1 MVKIE
6 ELRLAPAVNVKI
18 DTRAVHRSDNKDFIY
33 KEYVGYMKPRNSKES
48 ITRIEVVVDI
58 DRHTYDVIMWVYAK
72 SYQKTMLEKRAIWAW
87 ENLWNGSIC
96 KTGIA
101 SSSVIA
107 KLLEEADYDVEQV
120 TLLK

>member
-6 ELRLAPAVNVKI
+6 ELSLAPAVNVKI
-18 DTRAVHRSDNKDFIY
+18 DARAVHRSDNKDFIY
-33 KEYVGYMKPRNSKES
+33 KEYVGYMKPRNSNES
-48 ITRIEVVVDI
+48 ITRIDVVVDI
-58 DRHTYDVIMWVYAK
+58 DRHTYDVMMWVYAT
-72 SYQKTMLEKRAIWAW
+72 SYQKTMLEKRAIWSW

-107 KLLEEADYDVEQV
+107 KLLEEADYDVEKV